1 MTNDTTK
8 KSNQAKSPE
17 SIVAKLKQDFCKKL
31 DTLAYGSSHHEVFR
45 SWAEL
50 VAIAMHQLPYHASCM
65 PKGST
70 FEAMEAHY
78 LKLAAEHDKETLNEF
93 AALLA
98 IVQAAL
104 AHQWTD
110 FLGAIYFEM
119 EISGKKSKQAN
130 GEFFTPYHLAKLS
143 AELTLSGC
151 EEIIKQQ
158 GYITVLEPACGAG
171 SMLIAA
177 CEVIAEKGYA
187 PDKAVFFQA
196 IDINQLCFH
205 MSYIQ
210 FASLGLSGIVCH
222 GDTLRNELWKQWET
236 PQHKIWRCIT
246 GRSPLENRTPPSQP
260 TSSRLG
266 QQDLF
271 GNPAASGADKV
282 A

>member
-8 KSNQAKSPE
+8 KSNQAKSPKT
-17 SIVAKLKQDFCKKL
+17 IVAKLKQDFCQKL
-31 DTLAYGSSHHEVFR
+31 DTLAYGSSHNEVFR
-45 SWAEL
+45 SWAEIA
-50 VAIAMHQLPYHASCM
+50 AIAMHQLPYLTGCI
-65 PKGST
+65 PKGNT

-78 LKLAAEHDKETLNEF
+78 LKLAAKQERETLHEF
-93 AALLA
+93 ASLLA
-98 IVQAAL
+98 LVQLAL

-119 EISGKKSKQAN
+119 EISGKKSKQSN
-130 GEFFTPYHLAKLS
+130 GEFFTPYHLSKVA
-143 AELTLSGC
+143 AQLTLLGC
-151 EEIIKQQ
+151 EEVIKQQ
-158 GYITVLEPACGAG
+158 GYLTISEPACGAG

-196 IDINQLCFH
+196 VDINQLCFH

-236 PQHKIWRCIT
+236 PQHKIWRFLT
-246 GRSPLENRTPPSQP
+246 GRSPFHSIKHN
-260 TSSRLG
+260 
-266 QQDLF
+266 
-271 GNPAASGADKV
+271 K
-282 A
+282 